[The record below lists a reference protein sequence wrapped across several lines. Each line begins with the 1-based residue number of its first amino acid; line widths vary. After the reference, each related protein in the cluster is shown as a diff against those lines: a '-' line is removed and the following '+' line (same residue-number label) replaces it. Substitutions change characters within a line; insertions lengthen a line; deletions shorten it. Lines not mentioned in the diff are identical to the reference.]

1 MSVGLVEEIKME
13 IMGARD
19 TIARRFDIFRQ
30 NSTNDRNDYWYE
42 MLLS

>member
-19 TIARRFDIFRQ
+19 TIAWRFDIFRQ
-30 NSTNDRNDYWYE
+30 NSTNGRNNY
-42 MLLS
+42 